1 MCKDTNPERL
11 LSAVSDDRFRHILA
25 AIAKKP
31 LTVGEIAGEC
41 DLPQSTV
48 YRRVQSLTDDNL
60 VEQTL
65 RVHGDGCH
73 SKEYGLYGEG
83 LSASME
89 VDGSI
94 EIEVFCEVTEKEQES
109 EELLHPSP

>member
-25 AIAKKP
+25 AVAEEP
-31 LTVGEIAGEC
+31 LSVGEIAEEC
-41 DLPQSTV
+41 GLPQSTV
-48 YRRVQSLTDDNL
+48 YRRVRSLADDDL
-60 VEQTL
+60 VEETL

-73 SKEYGLYGEG
+73 SKEYGLCGED
-83 LSASME
+83 LSARME

-94 EIEVFCEVTEKEQES
+94 EIEVFCEVTEQDQES
-109 EELLHPSP
+109 EKLLHPSP